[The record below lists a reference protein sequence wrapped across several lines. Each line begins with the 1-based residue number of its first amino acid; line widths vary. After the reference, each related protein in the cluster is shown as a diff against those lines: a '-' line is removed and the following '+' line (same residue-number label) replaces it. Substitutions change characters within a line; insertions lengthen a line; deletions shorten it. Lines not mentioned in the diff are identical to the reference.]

1 MFSNVAYIEQLYVE
15 LEVQLQYQALDPPSL
30 MLAVKAPSEL
40 VAILFCL
47 KYIKER
53 LFVDLMSNCNM
64 QIPFRQLKVSLFQI
78 NINLIFIHRN
88 TTLQFVSGCY
98 TFIRCLELSLLKNL
112 FQIRLVRL
120 RGRSS
125 ITSSKRWVGGLAK

>member
-1 MFSNVAYIEQLYVE
+1 
-15 LEVQLQYQALDPPSL
+15 

-53 LFVDLMSNCNM
+53 LFVDLMSNM
-64 QIPFRQLKVSLFQI
+64 QILFRQLKVSLFQI
-78 NINLIFIHRN
+78 NINLISIHRN
-88 TTLQFVSGCY
+88 MTLQFASGCY

-112 FQIRLVRL
+112 FTVFPHIVAAATILF
-120 RGRSS
+120 
-125 ITSSKRWVGGLAK
+125 